1 MQLDILAFGAH
12 PDDVELACSGTLL
25 THMAMGK
32 TVGIVDLTRGELG
45 TRGNADIRDK
55 EAAEAARVLGV
66 SERINLGL
74 PDGFFTNSKENQL
87 KIIQLIRKYRPTV
100 VLANAL
106 TDRHPDHGKG
116 GRLVADACFFSG
128 LIKIETEL
136 DGAAQQPHRPQAVYH
151 YTQFRDVNYSFIV
164 DISGHM
170 DKKMEAIKAYASQ
183 FYSPANSNEP
193 ETVISSA
200 HFINNIEERASDL
213 GRLIGVRYG
222 EAFYCESAIG
232 VPDIF
237 SLIHVK

>member
-12 PDDVELACSGTLL
+12 PDDIELACSGTLL
-25 THMAMGK
+25 SHMAAGK

-45 TRGNADIRDK
+45 TRGTADIRDK
-55 EAAEAARVLGV
+55 EAAEAARILGV
-66 SERINLGL
+66 SVRENLGL
-74 PDGFFTNSKENQL
+74 PDGFFANDKENQL
-87 KIIQLIRKYRPTV
+87 KIIKLIRKYRPKV

-128 LIKIETEL
+128 LIKIETEYE
-136 DGAAQQPHRPQAVYH
+136 GVTQQAYRPQAVYH
-151 YTQFRDVNYSFIV
+151 YTQFRDINYSFIV

-183 FYSPANSNEP
+183 FYGADNANEP

-200 HFINNIEERASDL
+200 HFIKNVEERASDL
-213 GRLIGVRYG
+213 GRLIGVRHG
-222 EAFYCESAIG
+222 EAFYCESAMG
-232 VPDIF
+232 VSDIF
-237 SLIHVK
+237 SLKHVK